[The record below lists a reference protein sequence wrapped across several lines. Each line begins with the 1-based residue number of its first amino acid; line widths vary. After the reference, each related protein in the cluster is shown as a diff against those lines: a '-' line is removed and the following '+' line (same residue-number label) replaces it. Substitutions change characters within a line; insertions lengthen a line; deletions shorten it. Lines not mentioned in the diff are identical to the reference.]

1 MKNSLAL
8 TTLLL
13 FALNGLAQIPVLN
26 SLPNSQYVVYL
37 DFDGEVVNNTN
48 WSATTINATSS
59 GLTSAQIIEVF
70 RRVSEKYRP
79 FDVNITTSL
88 SVYNAAAIN
97 KRIQVVVTTTSSW
110 YGSAGGVAFVG
121 SFGWPAYSPAFV
133 FPNQLTYNADYVASA
148 AAHEIG
154 HTLALNHHAP
164 YDASCNRIG
173 YYHPGQGTG
182 QTSWGPIMGAP
193 YYSNFVVWYK
203 GPTTSPTCAQTN
215 QDDLALITGYIPYRN
230 DDHGNTASVATTMN
244 IVSNAISDSGSIERN
259 NDVDFFK
266 FTLSQTSNLTLNVR
280 PWSLDPQ
287 NNTAA
292 CLDARVELLNSA
304 GALLIAD
311 ESPST
316 LNASISVSNLAAGT
330 YFVKVDG
337 VGISNYN
344 DYGGTGPNDYGSLGR
359 FYLTGTITSLATG
372 SKPSA
377 NFNISPTACQ
387 GSAITAT
394 NTSTNNPTSFLWT
407 CSGSNPSTSTLQN
420 AIFTFNSPGTY
431 SVKLKAT
438 NSFGSDSITKSITIN
453 ANPSLTGSANTTIC
467 SGATTTLTSGGATTY
482 AWSPTTGLNIS
493 TGTTVNA
500 APTASTTYTVVGTGS
515 GGCTGSRTVAVT
527 VNSAPTL
534 TTSANASICSGTS
547 TTMSA
552 SGATSYTWTPNTS
565 INTSTGSSATAT
577 PTSSITYTV
586 TGSGTNGCT
595 SSKSITVT
603 VNANPLL
610 TGSANTTICSGT
622 TTTLTSGGAT
632 SYTWSPATGLNA
644 TTGVTVNATPTMST
658 TYTVTGTTSAGC
670 TGNRTVAI
678 TVTSGCG
685 MPTGLSAQNITGSS
699 ALISWSAQPCAVSYR
714 LQYKKSG
721 TTTWTTINPIPSAS
735 YSITGLS
742 ANTTYEYRIRTNCS
756 STNSSYTSILTFTTS
771 STIRMTE
778 EVNEIIRAGFIYPNP
793 TSGIFSVNLTM
804 EENNTIELSLY
815 SVYGQLIW
823 SDTQTIQGDRKL
835 DYDIGTLAQGI
846 YLLLVSNKHEKISYK
861 IIKE

>member
-1 MKNSLAL
+1 
-8 TTLLL
+8 
-13 FALNGLAQIPVLN
+13 
-26 SLPNSQYVVYL
+26 
-37 DFDGEVVNNTN
+37 
-48 WSATTINATSS
+48 
-59 GLTSAQIIEVF
+59 
-70 RRVSEKYRP
+70 
-79 FDVNITTSL
+79 
-88 SVYNAAAIN
+88 
-97 KRIQVVVTTTSSW
+97 
-110 YGSAGGVAFVG
+110 
-121 SFGWPAYSPAFV
+121 
-133 FPNQLTYNADYVASA
+133 
-148 AAHEIG
+148 
-154 HTLALNHHAP
+154 
-164 YDASCNRIG
+164 
-173 YYHPGQGTG
+173 
-182 QTSWGPIMGAP
+182 
-193 YYSNFVVWYK
+193 
-203 GPTTSPTCAQTN
+203 
-215 QDDLALITGYIPYRN
+215 
-230 DDHGNTASVATTMN
+230 
-244 IVSNAISDSGSIERN
+244 
-259 NDVDFFK
+259 
-266 FTLSQTSNLTLNVR
+266 
-280 PWSLDPQ
+280 
-287 NNTAA
+287 
-292 CLDARVELLNSA
+292 
-304 GALLIAD
+304 
-311 ESPST
+311 
-316 LNASISVSNLAAGT
+316 
-330 YFVKVDG
+330 
-337 VGISNYN
+337 
-344 DYGGTGPNDYGSLGR
+344 
-359 FYLTGTITSLATG
+359 
-372 SKPSA
+372 
-377 NFNISPTACQ
+377 
-387 GSAITAT
+387 
-394 NTSTNNPTSFLWT
+394 
-407 CSGSNPSTSTLQN
+407 
-420 AIFTFNSPGTY
+420 
-431 SVKLKAT
+431 
-438 NSFGSDSITKSITIN
+438 
-453 ANPSLTGSANTTIC
+453 
-467 SGATTTLTSGGATTY
+467 
-482 AWSPTTGLNIS
+482 
-493 TGTTVNA
+493 
-500 APTASTTYTVVGTGS
+500 
-515 GGCTGSRTVAVT
+515 
-527 VNSAPTL
+527 
-534 TTSANASICSGTS
+534 
-547 TTMSA
+547 MSA

-565 INTSTGSSATAT
+565 INTSTGSSVTAT

-685 MPTGLSAQNITGSS
+685 IPTGLSAQNITGSS